1 MAERLFSRHYELAPE
16 MLLDFAQQAMAAL
29 PTVTSYELAESGD
42 QINFS
47 TSYTWTSW
55 GQNMVAVV
63 ESDGSDGS
71 MLTVSGEPRV
81 GAMSTPW
88 GEEMH
93 ATTIESQLYAAIE
106 PSVEVV
112 RRNPIVMLQADHRR
126 AEGLFLRIG
135 ATEGDERAEA
145 VRELVSALRVHMQ
158 LEERHVY
165 PLLGDQVDADM
176 AEEAEVEHQLARD
189 GLAQLEELTPDEPGF
204 DAALTM
210 VVAGIEHH
218 VQEEEGEAF
227 PRLASQLG
235 HDRLAQLA
243 DELLATRAEL
253 MAQERNPAA
262 ADQSTS
268 SGSRSQSSSS
278 RPPRPKRQATRT
290 TARKKPRAKI
300 NPDDMKK
307 ADLLERAKRAGV
319 SGYSHMSKAELAQ
332 AISRAN

>member
-1 MAERLFSRHYELAPE
+1 
-16 MLLDFAQQAMAAL
+16 
-29 PTVTSYELAESGD
+29 
-42 QINFS
+42 
-47 TSYTWTSW
+47 
-55 GQNMVAVV
+55 MVAMV

-71 MLTVSGEPRV
+71 ILSVTGEPRV

-88 GEEMH
+88 GEEIH

-106 PSVEVV
+106 PSIEVV

-126 AEGLFLRIG
+126 AEALFLRIG
-135 ATEGDERAEA
+135 STEGSERAEA

-165 PLLGDQVDADM
+165 PLLGAEVEADL

-227 PRLASQLG
+227 PRLVSQLG
-235 HDRLAQLA
+235 QDRLGQLA
-243 DELLATRAEL
+243 DQLISTRAEL
-253 MAQERNPAA
+253 IALERNPEEG
-262 ADQSTS
+262 DDE
-268 SGSRSQSSSS
+268 QSSSRKRPESSQS
-278 RPPRPKRQATRT
+278 RPPRPKRQANRT
-290 TARKKPRAKI
+290 SARKKPRAKI

-319 SGYSHMSKAELAQ
+319 SGYSHMSKAELAK
-332 AISRAN
+332 AISRAK